1 MHTESVT
8 ATSPESSK
16 AEPADKE
23 LSKQSAITEDL
34 NDTIPVEVVKQA
46 TNEVKSSKDG
56 GFLMTIWLQLK
67 TSLSKIMI

>member
-1 MHTESVT
+1 MTQKQAESNILDELAEHTESVT

-56 GFLMTIWLQLK
+56 GF
-67 TSLSKIMI
+67 